1 MITPKPCRATY
12 VARPL
17 REPFAR
23 IELIRHGARTAP
35 RRTPRFCRA
44 SRELSGPQRRF
55 RPILRRWAAAS
66 KKRLQLSMAP
76 SGVHVG
82 RGVVV
87 VLSSPS
93 WSLPASAAR
102 YAGPPGAPM
111 SRARR
116 RTLDSTDIGRTLARL
131 APDPSTSWAGTV
143 GPSFE
148 GLVGRHAASHT
159 RTYQVHSAET
169 AGTVR
174 SNVCGSYGRMGV
186 PGGRRGARSTLG
198 HLVRSMAASAP
209 HAPSHG
215 IDYRDT

>member
-1 MITPKPCRATY
+1 M
-12 VARPL
+12 

-35 RRTPRFCRA
+35 RRTPRVFVNKA

-102 YAGPPGAPM
+102 YAGPPAM

-159 RTYQVHSAET
+159 RTYRVHSAET

-186 PGGRRGARSTLG
+186 PGGRRGARSTFG
-198 HLVRSMAASAP
+198 HLARSMAASAP

-215 IDYRDT
+215 INYRDT

>member
-1 MITPKPCRATY
+1 M
-12 VARPL
+12 

-35 RRTPRFCRA
+35 RRTPRVFVNKA

-102 YAGPPGAPM
+102 YAGPPGAAMP
-111 SRARR
+111 RARR

-159 RTYQVHSAET
+159 RTYRVHSAET

-198 HLVRSMAASAP
+198 HLVRSMAASVP

-215 IDYRDT
+215 INYRDT